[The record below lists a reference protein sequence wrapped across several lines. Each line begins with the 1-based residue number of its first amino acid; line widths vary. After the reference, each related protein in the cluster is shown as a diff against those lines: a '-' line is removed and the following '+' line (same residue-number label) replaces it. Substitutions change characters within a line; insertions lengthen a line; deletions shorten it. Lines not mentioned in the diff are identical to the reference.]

1 MRPMPIDR
9 DVQIALAV
17 WTAEVARSSRAYYAE
32 PTERQRAL
40 ARAKATRKAA
50 NQQQRYRDKLKE
62 AS

>member
-1 MRPMPIDR
+1 MRATPITR

-17 WTAEVARSSRAYYAE
+17 WTAEVARARRAYYAE
-32 PTERQRAL
+32 PTEHQQAL

-50 NQQQRYRDKLKE
+50 NQQKYRDKLKE